1 MTVSWICGSP
11 ALVADTRTLLSGRGF
26 VEGNHGEP
34 AQFVVEKAF
43 AER

>member
-1 MTVSWICGSP
+1 MICGSP
-11 ALVADTRTLLSGRGF
+11 ALVHDMRALLSAGAF

-34 AQFVVEKAF
+34 GQFVVEKAF

>member
-1 MTVSWICGSP
+1 MICGSP
-11 ALVADTRTLLSGRGF
+11 SLVADTRALLNERGF

-34 AQFVVEKAF
+34 AQYVVEKAF

>member
-1 MTVSWICGSP
+1 V
-11 ALVADTRTLLSGRGF
+11 LLGDRGF

>member
-1 MTVSWICGSP
+1 MICGSP
-11 ALVADTRTLLSGRGF
+11 ALVHDMRALLLDRQF

-34 AQFVVEKAF
+34 GQFVVEKAF

>member
-1 MTVSWICGSP
+1 LT
-11 ALVADTRTLLSGRGF
+11 GRGF
-26 VEGNHGEP
+26 VEGNHGEA

>member
-1 MTVSWICGSP
+1 MICGSP
-11 ALVADTRTLLSGRGF
+11 GAAHDTRAVLTGKGF
-26 VEGNHGEP
+26 VEGNHGEA

>member
-1 MTVSWICGSP
+1 MICGSP
-11 ALVADTRTLLSGRGF
+11 ALLADTKQLLLDQNF

-34 AQFVVEKAF
+34 GDFVVEKAF